1 MSRWDSTCGNGKDI
15 LRPTPCARAGRGRT
29 KGRKSMPEYR
39 ENELCY
45 EDYRALRTLA
55 GWETHSEEQTRRA
68 LAAALYDVTAVEDG
82 RAVAMGRLVGGRA
95 VRRHRGRGG
104 RAGIPGARH
113 WKGCGRRASGLC
125 PKPAASGRTHER
137 TAYCGRRQGGLLRKA
152 GLSENAGRGLRLCAA
167 ACAARTPGGIRK
179 RPCPAA
185 CSRPERGRFAFAV

>member
-1 MSRWDSTCGNGKDI
+1 
-15 LRPTPCARAGRGRT
+15 
-29 KGRKSMPEYR
+29 MPEYR

-82 RAVAMGRLVGGRA
+82 PRRCHGAFGGDGLYDVIAGVVVAPEYQGRGIGKAVAEKLLAYAQSRLPPGGRTSVQLLRPKA
-95 VRRHRGRGG
+95 
-104 RAGIPGARH
+104 
-113 WKGCGRRASGLC
+113 RRAF
-125 PKPAASGRTHER
+125 T
-137 TAYCGRRQGGLLRKA
+137 RKA

>member
-1 MSRWDSTCGNGKDI
+1 MSRWDSTCGNGKDM

-82 RAVAMGRLVGGRA
+82 RAVCADI
-95 VRRHRGRGG
+95 RGG
-104 RAGIPGARH
+104 VERGAFLVPFGHSQRSLF
-113 WKGCGRRASGLC
+113 C
-125 PKPAASGRTHER
+125 AA
-137 TAYCGRRQGGLLRKA
+137 AQ
-152 GLSENAGRGLRLCAA
+152 GLRLRPTPRQGPEAPASRTLSATCAGRETGPLLRRKHGQRISS
-167 ACAARTPGGIRK
+167 CAGPL
-179 RPCPAA
+179 
-185 CSRPERGRFAFAV
+185 

>member
-1 MSRWDSTCGNGKDI
+1 MSRWDSTCGNGKDM

-82 RAVAMGRLVGGRA
+82 RAVAMGRLVGTGCTTSSRA
-95 VRRHRGRGG
+95 WWSRRNTRGVALERLWQKSFWPMPKAGCLRADARAYSLLRPEARRAFTKSWAFG
-104 RAGIPGARH
+104 KCRAG
-113 WKGCGRRASGLC
+113 
-125 PKPAASGRTHER
+125 
-137 TAYCGRRQGGLLRKA
+137 
-152 GLSENAGRGLRLCAA
+152 AA
-167 ACAARTPGGIRK
+167 ALRCGVCCTDTRRNKETAAK
-179 RPCPAA
+179 
-185 CSRPERGRFAFAV
+185 